1 MRNFDIRR
9 LYLYVVSFATLLMI
23 IFSGAQ
29 LIRATAEMIVS
40 PPTPYTP
47 YVDRAIPEPVP
58 PDAPSGTPPRKPTPE
73 EEAERRRQAEEQA
86 ERARQERRHFA
97 IMRVV
102 ESGALFLIAAPL
114 YVYHWRLIRR
124 EDG

>member
-1 MRNFDIRR
+1 MRNVDIRR
-9 LYLYVVSFATLLMI
+9 LYLYVVSFATLLMMV
-23 IFSGAQ
+23 FSGAQ
-29 LIRATAEMIVS
+29 IIRTAVEFLV
-40 PPTPYTP
+40 PPPP

-58 PDAPSGTPPRKPTPE
+58 PDAPPGTPPRKPTPE

-86 ERARQERRHFA
+86 ERARQERRRFA
-97 IMRVV
+97 LMRVL
-102 ESGALFLIAAPL
+102 ESGALFVIATPL